1 MNLLKARLFH
11 FIFIWMPIE
20 LFAFFLANKFY
31 LNNYNIKNIL
41 IYQLIIGPI
50 TFIVYD
56 NVSNKILKLIL
67 ISDICQCLLF
77 YYFFNTYN
85 YKYSYQIVLYIIALF
100 IFGYIRDKTWNYIK
114 NNYVELTN

>member
-20 LFAFFLANKFY
+20 LFCLFIVNKLNF
-31 LNNYNIKNIL
+31 NNYSIKKLL

-50 TFIVYD
+50 TFII
-56 NVSNKILKLIL
+56 NEKVSNKILKLIL
-67 ISDICQCLLF
+67 ISDICQCLLI
-77 YYFFNTYN
+77 YYFFNSYN
-85 YKYSYQIVLYIIALF
+85 FKYSYQIVLYWIGLF

-114 NNYVELTN
+114 NNYVEFTN